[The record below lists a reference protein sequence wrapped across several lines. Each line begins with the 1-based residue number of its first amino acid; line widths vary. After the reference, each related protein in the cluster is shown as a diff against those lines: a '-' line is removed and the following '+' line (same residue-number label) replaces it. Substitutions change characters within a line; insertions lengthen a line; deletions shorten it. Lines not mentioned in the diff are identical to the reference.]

1 MLNNYSKDSSPI
13 FVATVVSFDDQKE
26 QVTGLGW
33 GWRCKIAMH
42 PFTSSSVEISD
53 EELEYAIILATN
65 SDGTGA
71 ADRRRSS
78 RIRQG
83 DTVIGLKIGGKRGVA
98 CILGAFPRTK
108 NTVFDPGRFGAKSG
122 RFGNDQSK
130 GLFGSKQ
137 EFSECAGHET
147 PGTTPRCTNKDKT
160 VPAKKKEDLFSKF
173 GLGGVENTLG
183 QFAKPA
189 KPLISQ
195 GIAAGAN
202 ALVPG
207 SGAIASAAFNLLG

>member
-42 PFTSSSVEISD
+42 PFTSSSVEIKD
-53 EELEYAIILATN
+53 EELEYAVILATN

-83 DTVIGLKIGGKRGVA
+83 DTVVVAKIGGKRGVA

-122 RFGNDQSK
+122 YFGNDQPK

-137 EFSECAGHET
+137 EFSECAGHES
-147 PGTTPRCTNKDKT
+147 PETTPRCAHIDKT
-160 VPAKKKEDLFSKF
+160 VPAVMPEENQNQ
-173 GLGGVENTLG
+173 LGIGSGVPNTIG
-183 QFAKPA
+183 QFLKPP
-189 KPLISQ
+189 KVISR
-195 GIAAGAN
+195 
-202 ALVPG
+202 L
-207 SGAIASAAFNLLG
+207 SGLF

>member
-1 MLNNYSKDSSPI
+1 MLNNYSKDPVTI
-13 FVATVVSFDDQKE
+13 TLATVVSFDDQKE

-42 PFTSSSVEISD
+42 PFTSSSIDIKD
-53 EELEYAIILATN
+53 EELEYAIILAAN

-71 ADRRRSS
+71 ADRRRSA

-83 DTVIGLKIGGKRGVA
+83 DTVVGIKIGGKRGVA

-122 RFGNDQSK
+122 YFGNDQPK
-130 GLFGSKQ
+130 GLFGSNQ
-137 EFSECAGHET
+137 EFSECAGHES
-147 PGTTPRCTNKDKT
+147 PGTTSRCTNKDKT

-173 GLGGVENTLG
+173 GLGDTENKIG
-183 QFAKPA
+183 QFLKPP
-189 KPLISQ
+189 KVISR
-195 GIAAGAN
+195 
-202 ALVPG
+202 L
-207 SGAIASAAFNLLG
+207 SGLF

>member
-1 MLNNYSKDSSPI
+1 MLNNYSKDPVTI
-13 FVATVVSFDDQKE
+13 TLATVVSFDDQKE

-33 GWRCKIAMH
+33 GWRCKVAMH
-42 PFTSSSVEISD
+42 PFTSSSVEIKD
-53 EELEYAIILATN
+53 EELEYAVILATN

-83 DTVIGLKIGGKRGVA
+83 DTVVVAKIGGKRGVS

-108 NTVFDPGRFGAKSG
+108 NTVFGSGRFDAKSG
-122 RFGNDQSK
+122 YFGNDQPK

-137 EFSECAGHET
+137 EFSECAGHES
-147 PGTTPRCTNKDKT
+147 PGITPRCTNKDKT

-173 GLGGVENTLG
+173 GLGGAENTLG
-183 QFAKPA
+183 QFAKPV
-189 KPLISQ
+189 ISQ

>member
-42 PFTSSSVEISD
+42 PFTSSSAEISD
-53 EELEYAIILATN
+53 EELEYAIILAGN

-71 ADRRRSS
+71 ADHRRSM

-83 DTVIGLKIGGKRGVA
+83 DTVIGLKVGGKRGVA

-108 NTVFDPGRFGAKSG
+108 NTVFDSGRFGAKSAY
-122 RFGNDQSK
+122 FGNDQAK

-137 EFSECAGHET
+137 EFNECAGHES
-147 PGTTPRCTNKDKT
+147 PETTPRCAFKDKT
-160 VPAKKKEDLFSKF
+160 VPANKNEDLFSKF
-173 GLGGVENTLG
+173 SLGDTENKIG
-183 QFAKPA
+183 QFLKP
-189 KPLISQ
+189 PRVISR
-195 GIAAGAN
+195 
-202 ALVPG
+202 L
-207 SGAIASAAFNLLG
+207 SGLF

>member
-1 MLNNYSKDSSPI
+1 M
-13 FVATVVSFDDQKE
+13 VSFDDQKE

-33 GWRCKIAMH
+33 GWRCKVAMH
-42 PFTSSSVEISD
+42 PFTSSSVEIKD
-53 EELEYAIILATN
+53 EELEYAVILATN

-83 DTVIGLKIGGKRGVA
+83 DTVVVAKIGGKRGVS

-108 NTVFDPGRFGAKSG
+108 NTVFGSGRFDAKSG
-122 RFGNDQSK
+122 YFGNDQPK

-137 EFSECAGHET
+137 EFSECAGHES
-147 PGTTPRCTNKDKT
+147 PGTTSRCTNIDKT

-173 GLGGVENTLG
+173 GLGDTENKIG
-183 QFAKPA
+183 QFLKPP
-189 KPLISQ
+189 KVISR
-195 GIAAGAN
+195 
-202 ALVPG
+202 L
-207 SGAIASAAFNLLG
+207 SGLF

>member
-1 MLNNYSKDSSPI
+1 MLNNYSKDPVTI
-13 FVATVVSFDDQKE
+13 TLATVVSFDDQKE

-33 GWRCKIAMH
+33 GWRCKVAMH
-42 PFTSSSVEISD
+42 PFTSSSVEIKD
-53 EELEYAIILATN
+53 EELEYAVILATN

-83 DTVIGLKIGGKRGVA
+83 DTVVVAKIGGKRGVS

-108 NTVFDPGRFGAKSG
+108 NTVFGSGRFDAKSG

-137 EFSECAGHET
+137 EFSECAGHES
-147 PGTTPRCTNKDKT
+147 PETTPRCTKKDKT

-183 QFAKPA
+183 QFAKPV
-189 KPLISQ
+189 ISQ

-207 SGAIASAAFNLLG
+207 SGAVASAAFNLLG

>member
-1 MLNNYSKDSSPI
+1 MLNNLSKDPAVPFI
-13 FVATVVSFDDQKE
+13 ATVVGFEDQKE

-42 PFTSSSVEISD
+42 TFASSSAQISD
-53 EELEYAIILATN
+53 KEFEYGIILAGN

-83 DTVIGLKIGGKRGVA
+83 DTVVGFKYGGKRGIA
-98 CILGAFPRTK
+98 LIFGAIPRTRD
-108 NTVFDPGRFGAKSG
+108 TVFGSGRFDAKSG
-122 RFGNDQSK
+122 YFGNDQPK

-137 EFSECAGHET
+137 EFSECAGHES
-147 PGTTPRCTNKDKT
+147 PGITPRCTNKDKT
-160 VPAKKKEDLFSKF
+160 VPAVMPEEKQNQ
-173 GLGGVENTLG
+173 LGISPGVPNTLG
-183 QFAKPA
+183 QFAKPV
-189 KPLISQ
+189 ISQ

>member
-1 MLNNYSKDSSPI
+1 MLNNYSKDSAPI

-42 PFTSSSVEISD
+42 PFTSSSIDIKD
-53 EELEYAIILATN
+53 EELEYAIILAAN

-71 ADRRRSS
+71 ADRRRSA

-83 DTVIGLKIGGKRGVA
+83 DTVVGIKIGGKRGVA

-122 RFGNDQSK
+122 YFGNDQPK
-130 GLFGSKQ
+130 GLFGSNQ
-137 EFSECAGHET
+137 EFSECAGHES

-160 VPAKKKEDLFSKF
+160 VPAKRNTDKFQEQGLNSKENVK
-173 GLGGVENTLG
+173 G
-183 QFAKPA
+183 QFKKPP
-189 KPLISQ
+189 KVISR
-195 GIAAGAN
+195 
-202 ALVPG
+202 L
-207 SGAIASAAFNLLG
+207 SGLF